1 MQAIWMGESWFA
13 LSIPNTLLMR
23 TAVACDNSGVADD
36 SSLRHVLVVGGS
48 LDQWKLM
55 SASDWS
61 QYISTL
67 RFSTE
72 QVGAQWLTVYP
83 YSGISTTDDD
93 SELMNK
99 ISESCGASI
108 VDGKL
113 ILRGD
118 TTVVIDVCADGQQRF
133 VRAINEM
140 SDTKISEKNL
150 ASAILHPATSEPDLV
165 VIFGDPTHLPPSLV
179 WELAYSELVYLN
191 TQWPHC
197 NSEDIELAINDF
209 QRRDRRFGGVDS

>member
-1 MQAIWMGESWFA
+1 M
-13 LSIPNTLLMR
+13 
-23 TAVACDNSGVADD
+23 ACDNSGVADD

-48 LDQWKLM
+48 LDQWKSM
-55 SASDWS
+55 TASDWS

-67 RFSTE
+67 RSSAE

-83 YSGISTTDDD
+83 YSGISSLKDDG
-93 SELMNK
+93 ELIRK
-99 ISESCGASI
+99 ISESCGA
-108 VDGKL
+108 VLADRKL

-118 TTVVIDVCADGQQRF
+118 TSVVIDVCADGQQRF
-133 VRAINEM
+133 VRAVNEL
-140 SDTKISEKNL
+140 STEKISEKDL
-150 ASAILHPATSEPDLV
+150 ASAILHPASSEPDLV
-165 VIFGDPTHLPPSLV
+165 VIFGDPTQLPPSLV

>member
-1 MQAIWMGESWFA
+1 M
-13 LSIPNTLLMR
+13 
-23 TAVACDNSGVADD
+23 ACDNSGVADD

-48 LDQWKLM
+48 LDQWKSM
-55 SASDWS
+55 TASDWS

-67 RFSTE
+67 RSSAE

-83 YSGISTTDDD
+83 YSGISSLKDDG
-93 SELMNK
+93 ELIRK
-99 ISESCGASI
+99 ISESCGA
-108 VDGKL
+108 VLADRKV

-118 TTVVIDVCADGQQRF
+118 TSVVIDVCADGQQRF
-133 VRAINEM
+133 VRAVNEL
-140 SDTKISEKNL
+140 STEKISEKDL
-150 ASAILHPATSEPDLV
+150 ASAILHPASSEPDLV
-165 VIFGDPTHLPPSLV
+165 VIFGDPTQLPPSLV

-197 NSEDIELAINDF
+197 NIEDIELAINDF

>member
-1 MQAIWMGESWFA
+1 
-13 LSIPNTLLMR
+13 MR

-48 LDQWKLM
+48 LDQWKSM
-55 SASDWS
+55 TASDWS

-67 RFSTE
+67 RSSAE

-83 YSGISTTDDD
+83 YSGISSLKDDG
-93 SELMNK
+93 ELILK
-99 ISESCGASI
+99 ISDSCGA
-108 VDGKL
+108 VAADRKL

-118 TTVVIDVCADGQQRF
+118 TSVVIDVCADGQQRF
-133 VRAINEM
+133 VRAVNEL
-140 SDTKISEKNL
+140 STEKISEKDL
-150 ASAILHPATSEPDLV
+150 ASAILHPASSEPDLV
-165 VIFGDPTHLPPSLV
+165 VIFGDPTQLPPSLV

-197 NSEDIELAINDF
+197 NIEDIELAINDF

>member
-1 MQAIWMGESWFA
+1 M
-13 LSIPNTLLMR
+13 
-23 TAVACDNSGVADD
+23 ACDNSGVADD

-55 SASDWS
+55 TASDWS

-67 RFSTE
+67 RSSAE

-83 YSGISTTDDD
+83 YSGISSLKDDG
-93 SELMNK
+93 ELIRK
-99 ISESCGASI
+99 ISESCGA
-108 VDGKL
+108 VLADRKL

-118 TTVVIDVCADGQQRF
+118 TSVVIDVCADGQQRF
-133 VRAINEM
+133 VRAVNEL
-140 SDTKISEKNL
+140 STEKISEKDL
-150 ASAILHPATSEPDLV
+150 ASAILHPASSEPDLV
-165 VIFGDPTHLPPSLV
+165 VIFGDPTQLPPSLV

-197 NSEDIELAINDF
+197 NIEDIELAINDF

>member
-1 MQAIWMGESWFA
+1 
-13 LSIPNTLLMR
+13 MR

-83 YSGISTTDDD
+83 YSGISSTDDD

-99 ISESCGASI
+99 ISESCGALI

-118 TTVVIDVCADGQQRF
+118 TTVVIDVCADGQHRF

>member
-1 MQAIWMGESWFA
+1 
-13 LSIPNTLLMR
+13 MR

-55 SASDWS
+55 SASEWS

-83 YSGISTTDDD
+83 NSGISSTDDD

-140 SDTKISEKNL
+140 TDTKVSEKNL

>member
-1 MQAIWMGESWFA
+1 M
-13 LSIPNTLLMR
+13 
-23 TAVACDNSGVADD
+23 ACDNSGVADD

-48 LDQWKLM
+48 LDQWKSM
-55 SASDWS
+55 TASDWS

-67 RFSTE
+67 RSSAE

-83 YSGISTTDDD
+83 YSGISSLKDDG
-93 SELMNK
+93 ELIRK
-99 ISESCGASI
+99 ISDSCGA
-108 VDGKL
+108 VLADRKL

-118 TTVVIDVCADGQQRF
+118 TSVVIDVCADGQQRF
-133 VRAINEM
+133 VRAVNEL
-140 SDTKISEKNL
+140 STEKISEKDL
-150 ASAILHPATSEPDLV
+150 ASAILHPASSEPDLV
-165 VIFGDPTHLPPSLV
+165 VIFGDPTQLPPSLV

-197 NSEDIELAINDF
+197 NIEDIELAINDF

>member
-1 MQAIWMGESWFA
+1 
-13 LSIPNTLLMR
+13 MR

-83 YSGISTTDDD
+83 YSGFSTTDDD

-118 TTVVIDVCADGQQRF
+118 PTVVIDVCADGQQRV

-140 SDTKISEKNL
+140 TDTKVSEKNL

>member
-1 MQAIWMGESWFA
+1 MGESWFA

-23 TAVACDNSGVADD
+23 AAMACDNSGVADD
-36 SSLRHVLVVGGS
+36 SSLQHVLVVGGS
-48 LDQWKLM
+48 LDQWNSM
-55 SASDWS
+55 TVSDWS

-67 RFSTE
+67 RSSAE

-83 YSGISTTDDD
+83 YSGVSTSEDDN
-93 SELMNK
+93 ELLSK
-99 ISESCGASI
+99 ISESCGA
-108 VDGKL
+108 VLTDEKL

-118 TTVVIDVCADGQQRF
+118 TSVVIDICADGQKRF
-133 VRAINEM
+133 VRAVNGLSAE
-140 SDTKISEKNL
+140 KISEKNL
-150 ASAILHPATSEPDLV
+150 ANAILQPASSEPDLV
-165 VIFGDPTHLPPSLV
+165 VIFGDPTQLPPSIV

-197 NSEDIELAINDF
+197 NIEDIELAINDF

>member
-1 MQAIWMGESWFA
+1 
-13 LSIPNTLLMR
+13 MR

-48 LDQWKLM
+48 LDQWKSM
-55 SASDWS
+55 TASDWS

-67 RFSTE
+67 RSSAE

-83 YSGISTTDDD
+83 YSGISSLKDDG
-93 SELMNK
+93 ELIRK
-99 ISESCGASI
+99 ISESCGA
-108 VDGKL
+108 VLADRKL

-118 TTVVIDVCADGQQRF
+118 TSVVIDVCADGQQRF
-133 VRAINEM
+133 VRAVNEL
-140 SDTKISEKNL
+140 STEKISEKDL
-150 ASAILHPATSEPDLV
+150 ASAILHPASSEPDLV
-165 VIFGDPTHLPPSLV
+165 VIFGDPTQLPPSLV

-197 NSEDIELAINDF
+197 NIEDIELAINDF

>member
-1 MQAIWMGESWFA
+1 
-13 LSIPNTLLMR
+13 MR

-83 YSGISTTDDD
+83 YSGISSTDDD

-99 ISESCGASI
+99 ISESCGALI

>member
-1 MQAIWMGESWFA
+1 M
-13 LSIPNTLLMR
+13 SIPNTLLMR
-23 TAVACDNSGVADD
+23 TAMACDNSGVADD

-48 LDQWKLM
+48 LDQWKSM
-55 SASDWS
+55 TASDWS

-67 RFSTE
+67 RSSAE

-83 YSGISTTDDD
+83 YSGISSLKDDG
-93 SELMNK
+93 ELIRK
-99 ISESCGASI
+99 ISESCGA
-108 VDGKL
+108 VLADRKL

-118 TTVVIDVCADGQQRF
+118 TSVVIDVCADGQQRF
-133 VRAINEM
+133 VRAVNEL
-140 SDTKISEKNL
+140 STEKISEKDL
-150 ASAILHPATSEPDLV
+150 ASAILHPASSEPDLV
-165 VIFGDPTHLPPSLV
+165 VIFGDPTQLPPSLV

-197 NSEDIELAINDF
+197 NIEDIELAINDF

>member
-1 MQAIWMGESWFA
+1 M
-13 LSIPNTLLMR
+13 
-23 TAVACDNSGVADD
+23 ACDNSGVADD

-55 SASDWS
+55 SSSDWS

-67 RFSTE
+67 RSSTE

-83 YSGISTTDDD
+83 YSGISSTDDD

-99 ISESCGASI
+99 ISESCGAVVI
-108 VDGKL
+108 GGKL
-113 ILRGD
+113 ILCGD
-118 TTVVIDVCADGQQRF
+118 TSVVIDVCADGQQRF
-133 VRAINEM
+133 VRAVNGM

-150 ASAILHPATSEPDLV
+150 ASAILYPATSEPDLV

>member
-1 MQAIWMGESWFA
+1 MQAIWMGESRFA

-23 TAVACDNSGVADD
+23 TAMACDNSGVADD

-48 LDQWKLM
+48 LDQWKSM
-55 SASDWS
+55 TVSDWS

-67 RFSTE
+67 RSSTE

-99 ISESCGASI
+99 ISESCGALI
-108 VDGKL
+108 IDGKL

-118 TTVVIDVCADGQQRF
+118 TSVVIDVCADGQQRF
-133 VRAINEM
+133 VRAVNEM
-140 SDTKISEKNL
+140 SDIKISEKNL
-150 ASAILHPATSEPDLV
+150 ASAILQPALSEPDLV
-165 VIFGDPTHLPPSLV
+165 VIFGDPTQLPPSLV